1 MNYRSAESAR
11 LVGIGLVSIV
21 AIAIAASTIQSVTTA
36 GGASVAGPGVEL
48 PGGTTPEIN
57 LPTTDGPGGFPEVG
71 GPDVNFVASLQ
82 GCVQPLA
89 AWYGGLVYFGA
100 FAGVLYLFKRA
111 YSTGAAV
118 LGAYA
123 VAPVAFLGYFL
134 MTSCASAG
142 GPGTGPGGPVGPPG
156 PPNSPFLGLEMP
168 LMVAGG
174 VFAVALLAVG
184 AVLYRS
190 SGDQTVETLADEDA
204 DRDPA
209 DIADLAAAAGK
220 AADRIEQYN
229 ADVDNAVYRAWWEMT
244 SLLHVPNPDS
254 ATPGQFADAAVDL
267 GMDES
272 DVAELTELFEE
283 VRYGRRDAASREN
296 LAVETLRSIET
307 AYGEDDDAGVDADAG
322 VDSDAN

>member
-1 MNYRSAESAR
+1 
-11 LVGIGLVSIV
+11 V
-21 AIAIAASTIQSVTTA
+21 AIAVAASTIQSVTTA
-36 GGASVAGPGVEL
+36 GGASVTGPGITLPGVSGPGITLPSAEGPGVV
-48 PGGTTPEIN
+48 
-57 LPTTDGPGGFPEVG
+57 PEVG
-71 GPDVNFVASLQ
+71 GPDVNIVAPLQ
-82 GCVQPLA
+82 QCIQPLA

-100 FAGVLYLFKRA
+100 FGGVLYLFKRA

-142 GPGTGPGGPVGPPG
+142 GVVGPGNPGPTGPST
-156 PPNSPFLGLEMP
+156 PPNPFLGLETP
-168 LMVAGG
+168 LLAAAG
-174 VFAVALLAVG
+174 VFALALLGVG

-190 SGDQTVETLADEDA
+190 SGDQTVGTLGDEDEG

-244 SLLHVPNPDS
+244 SLLQVPKPDS
-254 ATPGQFADAAVDL
+254 ATPGEFADAAVDL
-267 GMDES
+267 GMDEC
-272 DVAELTELFEE
+272 DVERLTELFEE
-283 VRYGRRDAASREN
+283 VRYGRRDAASREER
-296 LAVETLRSIET
+296 AVETLRSIET
-307 AYGEDDDAGVDADAG
+307 AYGDDDAGVE
-322 VDSDAN
+322 SDEN

>member
-1 MNYRSAESAR
+1 MDYRSAESAR

-21 AIAIAASTIQSVTTA
+21 AIAVAASTIQSVTTA
-36 GGASVAGPGVEL
+36 GGASVTGPGVNL
-48 PGGTTPEIN
+48 PGVS
-57 LPTTDGPGGFPEVG
+57 GPGVTLPGVEGNVDIQTPG
-71 GPDVNFVASLQ
+71 GPGIDITAPLQ
-82 GCVQPLA
+82 QCIQPLA

-100 FAGVLYLFKRA
+100 FGGVLYLFKRV

-134 MTSCASAG
+134 MTSCASFGGGTGGG
-142 GPGTGPGGPVGPPG
+142 GPNGPPG
-156 PPNSPFLGLEMP
+156 PPESPFVGLEMP

-174 VFAVALLAVG
+174 VFAFALLAVG
-184 AVLYRS
+184 AVLYRA
-190 SGDQTVETLADEDA
+190 SGDQTVETLATDED
-204 DRDPA
+204 DREPA
-209 DIADLAAAAGK
+209 DVADLAAAAGK

-267 GMDES
+267 GMDEA

-283 VRYGRRDAASREN
+283 VRYGRRDAESREDR
-296 LAVETLRSIET
+296 AVETLRSIET
-307 AYGEDDDAGVDADAG
+307 AYGEDDDAGVD
-322 VDSDAN
+322 SEEN

>member
-21 AIAIAASTIQSVTTA
+21 AIAVAASTIQSVTTA
-36 GGASVAGPGVEL
+36 GGATVTGPGINLPGVSGPGV
-48 PGGTTPEIN
+48 N
-57 LPTTDGPGGFPEVG
+57 LPTTDGGGGLPVTGGFPG
-71 GPDVNFVASLQ
+71 IDVVASLQ

-100 FAGVLYLFKRA
+100 FGGVLYLFKRA
-111 YSTGAAV
+111 YSAGAAV

-134 MTSCASAG
+134 MTSCVSAG
-142 GPGTGPGGPVGPPG
+142 GSVGGGGGGGGPSP
-156 PPNSPFLGLEMP
+156 PPNPFVGLEAP
-168 LMVAGG
+168 LIAVAG
-174 VFAVALLAVG
+174 VFALALLAVG

-190 SGDQTVETLADEDA
+190 TGDQTVQTLADDEM
-204 DRDPA
+204 DREPA

-244 SLLHVPNPDS
+244 SLLQVPRPDS
-254 ATPGQFADAAVDL
+254 ATPGEFADAAVDL
-267 GMDES
+267 GMDEC
-272 DVAELTELFEE
+272 DVEQLTELFEE
-283 VRYGRRDAASREN
+283 VRYGRRDAESREDR
-296 LAVETLRSIET
+296 AVETLRSIEA
-307 AYGEDDDAGVDADAG
+307 AYGDDAGAG
-322 VDSDAN
+322 SDEN

>member
-21 AIAIAASTIQSVTTA
+21 AIAVAASTIQSVTTA
-36 GGASVAGPGVEL
+36 GGASVTGPGLNPPGVSGPGVNL
-48 PGGTTPEIN
+48 PGVEGNVNI
-57 LPTTDGPGGFPEVG
+57 PTSG
-71 GPDVNFVASLQ
+71 GPNIGIVASLQ
-82 GCVQPLA
+82 QCIQPLA

-100 FAGVLYLFKRA
+100 FGGVLYLFKRA

-134 MTSCASAG
+134 LTSCASFGGGVGGG
-142 GPGTGPGGPVGPPG
+142 GPNKPPG
-156 PPNSPFLGLEMP
+156 PPESPFVGLEMP
-168 LMVAGG
+168 LLVAGG
-174 VFAVALLAVG
+174 VFGLALLAVG

-190 SGDQTVETLADEDA
+190 TGDQTVGTLADDEEN
-204 DRDPA
+204 REPA

-244 SLLHVPNPDS
+244 SLLQVPRPDS
-254 ATPGQFADAAVDL
+254 ATPGEFADAAVDL
-267 GMDES
+267 GMDEA

-283 VRYGRRDAASREN
+283 VRYGRRDAASREER
-296 LAVETLRSIET
+296 AVETLRSIET
-307 AYGEDDDAGVDADAG
+307 MYGDHGSDDAEGSDGVDET
-322 VDSDAN
+322 

>member
-21 AIAIAASTIQSVTTA
+21 AIAVAASTIQSVTTA
-36 GGASVAGPGVEL
+36 GGASVTGPGVNVPGVTGPGITL
-48 PGGTTPEIN
+48 PGVEGGTDFGTPG
-57 LPTTDGPGGFPEVG
+57 GPGI
-71 GPDVNFVASLQ
+71 NIVAPLQ
-82 GCVQPLA
+82 QCIQPLA
-89 AWYGGLVYFGA
+89 AWYGGVVYFGA
-100 FAGVLYLFKRA
+100 FAGVLYTFKRA

-134 MTSCASAG
+134 LTSCASFGGSTGGG
-142 GPGTGPGGPVGPPG
+142 GPNGPPG
-156 PPNSPFLGLEMP
+156 PPETPFAGLEMP
-168 LMVAGG
+168 LLAAGG
-174 VFAVALLAVG
+174 VFALALLAVG

-190 SGDQTVETLADEDA
+190 SGDQTAGTLHDDDEE
-204 DRDPA
+204 REPA
-209 DIADLAAAAGK
+209 DVADLAAAAGK

-254 ATPGQFADAAVDL
+254 ATPGEFAGAAVDL
-267 GMDES
+267 GMDDA

-283 VRYGRRDAASREN
+283 VRYGRRDADSREDR
-296 LAVETLRSIET
+296 AVETLRSIET
-307 AYGEDDDAGVDADAG
+307 AYGDDDATVDADE
-322 VDSDAN
+322 N

>member
-174 VFAVALLAVG
+174 VFADASLDVGGVARVERPVPTAQYVHAVG
-184 AVLYRS
+184 GRPLV
-190 SGDQTVETLADEDA
+190 GH
-204 DRDPA
+204 
-209 DIADLAAAAGK
+209 
-220 AADRIEQYN
+220 
-229 ADVDNAVYRAWWEMT
+229 RAIRT
-244 SLLHVPNPDS
+244 SLRFGGAL
-254 ATPGQFADAAVDL
+254 PGDL
-267 GMDES
+267 GDTG
-272 DVAELTELFEE
+272 V
-283 VRYGRRDAASREN
+283 GR
-296 LAVETLRSIET
+296 T
-307 AYGEDDDAGVDADAG
+307 ARTGVDATRFVAEDARELVG
-322 VDSDAN
+322 DVRATVVTGWHWFLSGMIP

>member
-21 AIAIAASTIQSVTTA
+21 AIAVAASTIQSVTTA
-36 GGASVAGPGVEL
+36 GGASVTGPGITLPGVSGPGITLPSAEGPGVV
-48 PGGTTPEIN
+48 
-57 LPTTDGPGGFPEVG
+57 PEVG
-71 GPDVNFVASLQ
+71 GPDVNIVAPLQ
-82 GCVQPLA
+82 QCIQPLA

-100 FAGVLYLFKRA
+100 FGGVLYLFKRA

-142 GPGTGPGGPVGPPG
+142 GVVGPGNPGPTGPST
-156 PPNSPFLGLEMP
+156 PPNPFLGLETP
-168 LMVAGG
+168 LLAAAG
-174 VFAVALLAVG
+174 VFALALLGVG

-190 SGDQTVETLADEDA
+190 SGDQTVGTLGDEDEG

-244 SLLHVPNPDS
+244 SLLQVPKPDS
-254 ATPGQFADAAVDL
+254 ATPGEFADAAVDL
-267 GMDES
+267 GMDEC
-272 DVAELTELFEE
+272 DVERLTELFEE
-283 VRYGRRDAASREN
+283 VRYGRRDAASREER
-296 LAVETLRSIET
+296 AVETLRSIET
-307 AYGEDDDAGVDADAG
+307 AYGDDDAGVE
-322 VDSDAN
+322 SDEN